1 MPKPK
6 VISVFK
12 TDKFENRFLNI
23 SMMGKPVDIFLECK
37 SYDLELPI
45 KGKTKRELDIFEE
58 TILRMVLLKKC
69 PIPELAET
77 LCLKKDLVNFII
89 LRMIE
94 SGLLEDNQTVSAKG
108 RKLLDV
114 QSQIREEIE
123 TVQGKMFVIKKTGL
137 ILPYI
142 HIGEFQS
149 EAVDDFDPNSITIGF
164 GTVGNY
170 RRIYGK
176 CVRDTDF
183 ERRVDSVLDTRIVK
197 KAIKTFNK
205 IASAQNRLTI
215 QLSEEYGIYSSASEN
230 IYFHLQAV
238 VQEGNVDEVM
248 FSDGF
253 VPNIDGIADYIRNE
267 DPELLSSIKSRTV
280 DMTVSS
286 DEDQVV
292 TYRSQRYR
300 EIYHH
305 YENACKHLPD
315 IQYEQATID
324 ERTDI
329 NEGKRQ
335 IIIDCYYMIE
345 WAFYYYTRRNPLSE
359 EMINLIKQRPFSA
372 NAKTLTRF
380 AHDMGFQYTN
390 MCSNL
395 FSHIDGNK
403 IDGVYNYNSPKL
415 YVCLP
420 LAIAEAKEN
429 SSSEIHLL
437 IQKDRGVLRFINFL
451 NDNCGDLRHD
461 SEADAIDMDTVEIL
475 DETKRIITTILP
487 DLSFAKDEKIVV
499 NHRDSSRAR
508 LLAQVSLEKKLGSIF
523 FSTMRVGLK
532 NDWLKISPDKKG
544 NQLPDAREYIE
555 IIYRI
560 LQAELSEANKDLN
573 GKGKRSKSD
582 ALTILSERYTGRIP
596 KSFSNINDIYYYNA
610 AKEEGNSTLGA
621 EALVFIANVDNP
633 VAEKLNNLN
642 YVQMLDR
649 VISLRGHGNMVAL
662 NETEQSL
669 NNLRDDVIKLTRVIG
684 GYYD

>member
-12 TDKFENRFLNI
+12 TDKFENRFLNV
-23 SMMGKPVDIFLECK
+23 SMMGKPVDLFLECK
-37 SYDLELPI
+37 SYDLEIPI
-45 KGKTKRELDIFEE
+45 KGKAKRELDIFEE
-58 TILRMVLLKKC
+58 TILRMVMLKKC
-69 PIPELAET
+69 PVSELAET

-94 SGLLEDNQTVSAKG
+94 SGLLEDTQTVSTKG
-108 RKLLDV
+108 KELLDV
-114 QSQIREEIE
+114 QSHIREEIE
-123 TVQGKMFVIKKTGL
+123 TVQGKMFVVKKTGL
-137 ILPYI
+137 ILPFV

-149 EAVDDFDPNSITIGF
+149 ESVDDFDPNSLTIGF
-164 GTVGNY
+164 GTAGNY
-170 RRIYGK
+170 RRVYGK
-176 CVRDTDF
+176 CIRNTDF
-183 ERRVDSVLDTRIVK
+183 ERRADSVLDTRTVK
-197 KAIKTFNK
+197 KTIKTFNK
-205 IASAQNRLTI
+205 IASAQNRSTI
-215 QLSEEYGIYSSASEN
+215 QLSEEYGITSSASEN

-253 VPNIDGIADYIRNE
+253 VPNIDGIAEYIRNE
-267 DPELLSSIKSRTV
+267 NPELLSSIKSRAV
-280 DMTVSS
+280 DMTVTS

-300 EIYHH
+300 EIYHL

-359 EMINLIKQRPFSA
+359 EMINLIKQRSFTS
-372 NAKTLTRF
+372 NAKTLIKF
-380 AHDMGFQYTN
+380 AHDMGFHYTN

-403 IDGVYNYNSPKL
+403 IYSVYNYNAPKL

-420 LAIAEAKEN
+420 LAVAEAKEN
-429 SSSEIHLL
+429 SSSEIHIL
-437 IQKDRGVLRFINFL
+437 IQKNRGVLRFINFL
-451 NDNCGDLRHD
+451 NNNCGDLRHD
-461 SEADAIDMDTVEIL
+461 SEADAIDMDATEIL
-475 DETKRIITTILP
+475 SETKRIITTILP
-487 DLSFAKDEKIVV
+487 DLSFSKDEEIVV
-499 NHRDSSRAR
+499 NHGDSSRAR

-560 LQAELSEANKDLN
+560 LQAELSEANRDLN
-573 GKGKRSKSD
+573 GKERKSKED
-582 ALTILSERYTGRIP
+582 ALTVLAGRYTGRIP
-596 KSFSNINDIYYYNA
+596 KSFSNISDIYYYNA
-610 AKEEGNSTLGA
+610 TKEEGNSTLGA
-621 EALVFIANVDNP
+621 EALVFISNVDDS
-633 VAEKLNNLN
+633 VAEKVKNLN
-642 YVQMLDR
+642 YVPLLDR
-649 VISLRGHGNMVAL
+649 IISLRGHGNMVAL
-662 NETEQSL
+662 NETEQTL
-669 NNLRDDVIKLTRVIG
+669 NNLRDDVIKLSRVIG